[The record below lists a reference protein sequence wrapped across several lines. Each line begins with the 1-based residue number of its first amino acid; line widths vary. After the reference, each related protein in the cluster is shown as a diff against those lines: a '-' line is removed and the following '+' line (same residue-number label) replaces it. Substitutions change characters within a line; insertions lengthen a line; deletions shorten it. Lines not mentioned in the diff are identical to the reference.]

1 MLLLTVLTLA
11 LTGPQAQSLA
21 PTTVDL
27 DHVLSTVHSTKIWRS
42 DVRQARLLK
51 LCDPA
56 AESDQAI
63 LTELQNR
70 VLMLA
75 EVTRGQANEPSPDE
89 LAARRREWEQS
100 VGAGAGLDALMS
112 RAGMSQRDLQAW
124 LRDDLRIKSYID
136 QRFGGLPAAQRTTR
150 VRDWVADLRQRAG
163 LR

>member
-1 MLLLTVLTLA
+1 MLFLTVLSFA

-21 PTTVDL
+21 PATVDL
-27 DHVLSTVHSTKIWRS
+27 DHVLSTVQSTKIWRS
-42 DVRQARLLK
+42 DVRQARMLK

-70 VLMLA
+70 VLILA
-75 EVTRGQANEPSPDE
+75 EVARGQASEPTADE
-89 LAARRREWEQS
+89 IASRRRDWERS
-100 VGAGAGLDALMS
+100 VGAGAGLEALMA